1 MSSGAKWPSALN
13 RFCLSRQLRPLFQS
27 YKVDRMGIGKMKEK
41 LDAMRKA
48 FVKAGVSV
56 RDFEIAARIHGLSNN
71 DYGIW
76 IFDLA
81 KMEHLTDDDLP
92 ELIRSEVKNTL
103 EKEAMEREIYLAKS
117 GLHERQKRVIKARP
131 LDAWRGVSRGKK
143 KDIAFRLI
151 NHDVINKY
159 FSRNE
164 DDVEANGV
172 RMTVGGDD
180 LRFFDIIIYSALMT
194 LFDKQ
199 EGFIAYR
206 GLLEFLDPACQWR
219 RGDHCDWIEA
229 VKESIDRLTMTG
241 ISIGDDASSMIDAV
255 AGDDGI
261 AIKGSAFW
269 RKANEQSRVFPVPS
283 AYMKSGKCRIDWLS
297 RMYVARKVLLSS
309 DCRNKM
315 KAELDI
321 IAMGKAVGHIVSAN
335 VIAGYL
341 NYLAKSGVLSDVR
354 VTGSTISWTPVF
366 KASKRAENSVTS
378 VVKTTVKGDDGK
390 PMKDAQGRKIKQ
402 VIDVP
407 KTAEA
412 KRRDDAVAAY
422 NEYIE
427 RQDITLD
434 GRKLDCSVKA
444 EYTDDYE
451 HAGRLYT
458 KATGHQIKGR
468 ENIRINGEKTVEVD
482 FATYHT
488 QMIYDMEGIAL
499 TGDAY
504 DFLANRDHA
513 KRTLNILFN
522 ASTEKEAKGA
532 IHAACCV
539 SYDDAEKYIDLA
551 KKRHQAIASH
561 FGKGEGLT
569 LQNKDAAIMLDI
581 LARLMAKRIPAL
593 PVHDS
598 VIVPIN
604 AEAKAIEAM
613 MDAYKEAVGGDARIK
628 SEGVEMRKYDATELR
643 AYK

>member
-1 MSSGAKWPSALN
+1 
-13 RFCLSRQLRPLFQS
+13 
-27 YKVDRMGIGKMKEK
+27 MKEK

-56 RDFEIAARIHGLSNN
+56 RDFEIAARIKGFSNN
-71 DYGIW
+71 EYGVW
-76 IFDLA
+76 IYDLA
-81 KMEHLTDDDLP
+81 KMEHLDDDDLP
-92 ELIRSEVKNTL
+92 ELIASEVRGTL

-117 GLHERQKRVIKARP
+117 GLHERQKRVIKSRP
-131 LDAWRGVSRGKK
+131 LDAWRGVSRKRK
-143 KDIAFRLI
+143 QAITFRLI

-159 FSRNE
+159 FSGKS

-199 EGFIAYR
+199 EGFVTYR

-219 RGDHCDWIEA
+219 RGDHRDWIEA
-229 VKESIDRLTMTG
+229 VKQSINRLSMIG

-269 RKANEQSRVFPVPS
+269 RKANEQNRVFPVPS
-283 AYMKSGKCRIDWLS
+283 DYMKSGKCRIDWMS

-321 IAMGKAVGHIVSAN
+321 IAMGKAVGHIVSEN
-335 VIAGYL
+335 IIAGYL
-341 NYLAKSGVLSDVR
+341 KYLAKSGVLSDVK
-354 VTGSTISWTPVF
+354 VTGSVISWTPFF

-378 VVKTTVKGDDGK
+378 VVKETVKGSDGK
-390 PMKDAQGRKIKQ
+390 PMKDASGRKIKRE
-402 VIDVP
+402 IDMP
-407 KTAEA
+407 MTEEA
-412 KRRDDAVAAY
+412 KRRDDAVKAY

-427 RQDITLD
+427 RQEITLD
-434 GRKLDCSVKA
+434 GRKLDCQVEA
-444 EYTDDYE
+444 EYTDDFE
-451 HAGRLYT
+451 HGGRLYT

-468 ENIRINGEKTVEVD
+468 ENIRINGESTVEID
-482 FATYHT
+482 YSTYHASI
-488 QMIYDMEGIAL
+488 IYDMEGIAL

-504 DFLANRDHA
+504 DFLSNRDHA

-522 ASTEKEAKGA
+522 ASNEKEAKGA
-532 IHAACCV
+532 IHAACGV
-539 SYDDAEKYIDLA
+539 DYITAEDYIAKA
-551 KKRHQAIASH
+551 KKRHQEISGH
-561 FGKGEGLT
+561 FGRGEGLR
-569 LQNKDAAIMLDI
+569 LQNTDAAIMLSI
-581 LARLMAKRIPAL
+581 LAKMMAKRIPAL

-598 VIVPIN
+598 IIIP
-604 AEAKAIEAM
+604 AKDEAKAVEAM
-613 MDAYKEAVGGDARIK
+613 RDAYRDAIGGDARIK
-628 SEGVEMRKYDATELR
+628 AERPEMTLFDAREIK